1 MMYSPIKKIATA
13 MILSLAII
21 PCAYSADITR
31 SLQDNILE
39 NTEPDNFFEIG
50 IGVGASIGS
59 RFRDDDGKGAGL
71 TMVLT
76 AVLTLLSLDYEKNL
90 ATTPTT
96 LTESKL
102 FGEKVI
108 YW

>member
-1 MMYSPIKKIATA
+1 

-71 TMVLT
+71 NLYVRGSYNWNGFFVDLWGESSDPLVLGYN
-76 AVLTLLSLDYEKNL
+76 AYNSERW
-90 ATTPTT
+90 P
-96 LTESKL
+96 
-102 FGEKVI
+102 I
-108 YW
+108 P